1 MRWLSEHIITLIR
14 HNPGTFFL
22 VCAGVAVILLIVSNP
37 AILFRLLYWV
47 SVLFTGIFI
56 LVRNIAA
63 LLTAVES
70 FILGLFKSTF
80 EQLQRLLK

>member
-1 MRWLSEHIITLIR
+1 MMS
-14 HNPGTFFL
+14 NPG
-22 VCAGVAVILLIVSNP
+22 
-37 AILFRLLYWV
+37 ILFRLLYWV

-80 EQLQRLLK
+80 EQLQRLIK

>member
-1 MRWLSEHIITLIR
+1 MRWLSEHIIALIR

-22 VCAGVAVILLIVSNP
+22 VCAGVAVILLMMSNP
-37 AILFRLLYWV
+37 GILFRLLYWG

-56 LVRNIAA
+56 LFKNIAA

-70 FILGLFKSTF
+70 FILGLFRSTF
-80 EQLQRLLK
+80 EQLQRLIK

>member
-22 VCAGVAVILLIVSNP
+22 VCAGVAVMLLMMSNP
-37 AILFRLLYWV
+37 GILFRLLYWV

-56 LVRNIAA
+56 FVRNIAA
-63 LLTAVES
+63 LLMAVES

>member
-1 MRWLSEHIITLIR
+1 MLLMMS
-14 HNPGTFFL
+14 NPG
-22 VCAGVAVILLIVSNP
+22 
-37 AILFRLLYWV
+37 ILFRLLYWV
-47 SVLFTGIFI
+47 SGLFTGIFI

-80 EQLQRLLK
+80 EQLKRLIK